1 MSRVVALVVLTA
13 AFVPAAVLGALPLV
27 APTVGL
33 VTVLALL
40 ILDREP
46 GSVPAA
52 APGGPD
58 AGDCVDVDVEVEAVT
73 PVEPG

>member
-33 VTVLALL
+33 VTVVAMLL
-40 ILDREP
+40 LDRDP

-52 APGGPD
+52 GPAERAEVAEASAPAETG
-58 AGDCVDVDVEVEAVT
+58 
-73 PVEPG
+73 